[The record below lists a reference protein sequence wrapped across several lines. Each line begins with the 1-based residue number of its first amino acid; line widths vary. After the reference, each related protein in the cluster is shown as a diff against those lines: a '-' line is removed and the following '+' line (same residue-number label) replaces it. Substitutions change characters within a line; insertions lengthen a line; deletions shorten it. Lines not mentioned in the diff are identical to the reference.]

1 MRTMRLINPFGR
13 AASAV
18 ATLAVSAMAVAPTPL
33 FAAGGE
39 GGGLFDINPGLSIWA
54 TVVFLALLGILW
66 KFAWGPLLA
75 AVDEREDRIQTAL
88 DDSAEAR
95 EQAQKLLEEHKAQL
109 ADARRQANELIAE
122 GKAAGQ
128 RLRAEI
134 EEKARAEAQSILE
147 SARAEISRERDQAIA
162 ELRKESVDLALAA
175 AGKLLGEK
183 IDPQADRQLVT
194 SYIDD
199 VAKQTSGEAQA

>member
-1 MRTMRLINPFGR
+1 MRLFNRTGR
-13 AASAV
+13 TSGALAAAAIALGPV
-18 ATLAVSAMAVAPTPL
+18 PL

-39 GGGLFDINPGLSIWA
+39 GGGLFDVNPGLSLWA

-88 DDSAEAR
+88 DESADAR
-95 EQAQKLLEEHKAQL
+95 DQAQSLLDEHRAQL
-109 ADARRQANELIAE
+109 ADARRQANELVAE

-134 EEKARAEAQSILE
+134 EEKARVEAQSIVE
-147 SARAEISRERDQAIA
+147 SARGEIARERDLAIA

-175 AGKLLGEK
+175 AGKLLGSK
-183 IDPQADRQLVT
+183 IDAQQDRELVT
-194 SYIDD
+194 SYIDS
-199 VAKQTSGEAQA
+199 VATDTSGETQA

>member
-1 MRTMRLINPFGR
+1 MRTMTHFNRTGS
-13 AASAV
+13 AA
-18 ATLAVSAMAVAPTPL
+18 LAAMAFAGSALVAVPAPL

-54 TVVFLALLGILW
+54 TVVFLVLLGILW

-75 AVDEREDRIQTAL
+75 AVDAREDRIQTAL

-95 EQAQKLLEEHKAQL
+95 DEAQALLAEHKAQL

-134 EEKARAEAQSILE
+134 EEKARAEAQSIVE
-147 SARAEISRERDQAIA
+147 SARAEISRERDQAIR
-162 ELRKESVDLALAA
+162 ELRREAVDLALAA
-175 AGKLLGEK
+175 AGKLLDEK
-183 IDPQADRQLVT
+183 MDAQQDRALVVNYLD
-194 SYIDD
+194 S
-199 VAKQTSGEAQA
+199 VSKGAEA

>member
-1 MRTMRLINPFGR
+1 MTLFNRTGR
-13 AASAV
+13 AVWAAAALAAV
-18 ATLAVSAMAVAPTPL
+18 PAPL

-39 GGGLFDINPGLSIWA
+39 GGGLFDVNPGLMVWA
-54 TVVFLALLGILW
+54 TVVFFALLGILW
-66 KFAWGPLLA
+66 KFAWGPLLE
-75 AVDEREDRIQTAL
+75 AVNQREERIQGAL
-88 DDSAEAR
+88 DESADAR
-95 EQAQKLLEEHKAQL
+95 EEAQKLLAEHKAQL
-109 ADARRQANELIAE
+109 ADARRQANELVAE

-175 AGKLLGEK
+175 AGKLLSQK
-183 IDPQADRQLVT
+183 IDAQQDRALVV
-194 SYIDD
+194 SYIDS
-199 VAKQTSGEAQA
+199 VAKEAEA

>member
-1 MRTMRLINPFGR
+1 MRTMTHFNRTGPT
-13 AASAV
+13 ASAV
-18 ATLAVSAMAVAPTPL
+18 LALAGSALAAVPAPL
-33 FAAGGE
+33 YAAGGE

-54 TVVFLALLGILW
+54 TVVFLVLLGILW
-66 KFAWGPLLA
+66 KFAWGPLLQ

-95 EQAQKLLEEHKAQL
+95 EEAQALLAEHKAQL

-134 EEKARAEAQSILE
+134 EEKARAEAQSIIE
-147 SARAEISRERDQAIA
+147 SARAEISRERDLAIT
-162 ELRKESVDLALAA
+162 ELRREAVDLALAA
-175 AGKLLGEK
+175 AGKLLDEK
-183 IDPQADRQLVT
+183 MDAQKDRALVIDYLDSMSKRV
-194 SYIDD
+194 
-199 VAKQTSGEAQA
+199 EA